1 MVFSVEP
8 KLAGWVEAPAAT
20 VRSPRPLAMRSTST
34 TTRRSQAM
42 LLAGRDAWVA
52 TVASAVTVDDEVG
65 GRFSMGNAYA
75 MPMR

>member
-1 MVFSVEP
+1 
-8 KLAGWVEAPAAT
+8 
-20 VRSPRPLAMRSTST
+20 
-34 TTRRSQAM
+34 M